1 MKRLIFALAALCPCL
16 TAWAIPFQGTYTVD
30 VNASDPG
37 LVVHATPS
45 SGTLDFDLDVG
56 EQTSWITLF
65 RIYTLEG
72 TVNHDDETPIDASI
86 AFDFV
91 APESFGGTSNGET
104 YGVSKFWGLWQHGQ
118 LNWANG
124 GLNTL
129 YFGNGGIL
137 DLYLQ
142 DTQFGGSFGGLEDTS
157 GTVKGRFAFRQGP
170 ITVTEPA
177 TLTLLGAGLL
187 LVALIRRRLHST
199 QRRD

>member
-1 MKRLIFALAALCPCL
+1 MKKLIFALAALCPCL
-16 TAWAIPFQGTYTVD
+16 TAWAIPFQGSYTVE
-30 VNASDPG
+30 VNSTDPG
-37 LVVHATPS
+37 LVVYATPS
-45 SGTLDFDLDVG
+45 AGSLDFDIDVG

-72 TVNHDDETPIDASI
+72 TVNADDEMPIGANI

-91 APESFGGTSNGET
+91 APESFSGSSSGET
-104 YGVSKFWGLWQHGQ
+104 YGVSRFWGLWQYGQ
-118 LNWANG
+118 LTWANG

-142 DTQFGGSFGGLEDTS
+142 DTQFGGSFGGLDHDS

-177 TLTLLGAGLL
+177 TLTLLGVGLL
-187 LVALIRRRLHST
+187 LVALIRRRRQST
-199 QRRD
+199 QSRD